1 MTGLPASVRVTRP
14 PRKPA
19 GTAPQGFGETGRLDA
34 WWVSPLGVGF
44 WLAALVAYSVFSAL
58 LWKPLFGTGYE
69 VDGYTS
75 PFFAPFFKDA
85 GMPGWLSPAIL
96 TLWIPIGF
104 RVTCYYFRRTYYRA
118 YLADPPACAVGEP
131 SVHRRYRME
140 AALPFILQN
149 LHRFFL
155 YGAVVLLVIHWGE
168 VAGSFMPDWRLRLGL
183 GSLIL
188 VIDVALLTGYVSSCH
203 SLRHIVGGRLDCFS
217 CTRVTRTRYS
227 AWRRLSGLNE
237 RHMVWAWASL
247 VSVVVA
253 DLYIHMLSLGVLT
266 DPAIRF

>member
-1 MTGLPASVRVTRP
+1 MTGWPASLRVARP

-19 GTAPQGFGETGRLDA
+19 GTAALGFGETSRRDA
-34 WWVSPLGVGF
+34 WWWSPLGVGS
-44 WLAALVAYSVFSAL
+44 WLAFLVLYSVFSAL
-58 LWKPLFGTGYE
+58 LWKPLFGSPYE

-75 PFFAPFFKDA
+75 PFFAPFFRDA
-85 GMPGWLSPAIL
+85 ALPTWLSPAIL

-131 SVHRRYRME
+131 TIHRRYRLE
-140 AALPFILQN
+140 TAFPFILQN

-155 YGAVVLLVIHWGE
+155 YGAIVLLAFHWVE
-168 VAGSFMPDWRLRLGL
+168 VLGSFMPDGRLRLGL
-183 GSLIL
+183 GSVIL
-188 VIDVALLTGYVSSCH
+188 LTDVVLLTGYVSSCH

-217 CTRVTRTRYS
+217 CTRVTRTRHS
-227 AWRRLSGLNE
+227 AWKRLSGLNE
-237 RHMVWAWASL
+237 RHMAWAWASL
-247 VSVVVA
+247 ISVVVA
-253 DLYIHMLSLGVLT
+253 DLYIHLFALGVLS